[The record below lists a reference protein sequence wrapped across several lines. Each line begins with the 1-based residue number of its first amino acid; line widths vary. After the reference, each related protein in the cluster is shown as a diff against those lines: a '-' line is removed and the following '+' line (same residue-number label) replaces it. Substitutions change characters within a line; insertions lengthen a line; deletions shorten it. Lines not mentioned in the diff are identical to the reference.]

1 MSISEIQRRNTM
13 KICTRLVLGIMIIV
27 LIISSNAYAEKF
39 LRPEKPDVTKVLD
52 IDKEQKVN
60 GFAGMPAH
68 LVIET
73 LTGDDFMV
81 DRDYLYRAIYKAFN
95 HRRPDAMAYAR
106 QYLSSRLVQD
116 RENYAAAQFREFH
129 LAKRILEVFPDD
141 AVAILLSLYGESR
154 DAVAG
159 NVIRAAGQ
167 IAGREEIDNLL
178 IQALNNTSHYE
189 EKKPDLNGY
198 PMRVCDLAYNQIVLR
213 YKIRNVV
220 RTISPAHR
228 PEVRDSYIDVLK
240 GLLRQGG
247 GTYNE

>member
-1 MSISEIQRRNTM
+1 MKLSTRIIFSTMAFVLVISA
-13 KICTRLVLGIMIIV
+13 
-27 LIISSNAYAEKF
+27 NAYGEKF
-39 LRPEKPDVTKVLD
+39 SKPERPDVRKDLGVE
-52 IDKEQKVN
+52 KEQKIN
-60 GFAGMPAH
+60 QLALMPVEK
-68 LVIET
+68 VIIM
-73 LTGDDFMV
+73 LTDDEFTM
-81 DRDYLYRAIYKAFN
+81 DRDLLYKAIYKAFDE
-95 HRRPDAMAYAR
+95 RKPEAMAYAR

-116 RENYAAAQFREFH
+116 RENYAAAQFREFN

-141 AVAILLSLYGESR
+141 AVAVLISLYGASR
-154 DAVAG
+154 DAVTG

-178 IQALNNTSHYE
+178 IQALDNRSHYE
-189 EKKPDLNGY
+189 EEKPDLNGY

-228 PEVRDSYIDVLK
+228 PEVRDSHIDILK
-240 GLLRQGG
+240 GLLLQGG